1 VDALREQTMELCTRC
16 GEALDL
22 DGVRFRLQS
31 GGEGAFCS
39 SCRMAPPEFERAAA
53 WGVYTDGMRDAIR
66 LLKYERVEAM
76 ARPLGLLLAR
86 VMTKMADQS
95 MARDVTVVAVPLH
108 PRKQRQRGYNQSILL
123 TDEAVTSL
131 RREGWPLKVQHAA
144 MVRTRQTESQ
154 FGLSPRERRL
164 NLRGA
169 FVVRDPQ
176 AVSGREVLLVDDIY
190 TTGATARECA
200 RVLRQ
205 AGATKVWV
213 ATVARAQKEIVAL
226 WDVSPGES
234 LRDEV
239 GMAAR

>member
-1 VDALREQTMELCTRC
+1 
-16 GEALDL
+16 
-22 DGVRFRLQS
+22 
-31 GGEGAFCS
+31 
-39 SCRMAPPEFERAAA
+39 MAPPEFERARA

-76 ARPLGLLLAR
+76 ARPLGHLLAR
-86 VMTKMADQS
+86 VMTKLAEQGMS
-95 MARDVTVVAVPLH
+95 RDVTVIAVPLH
-108 PRKQRQRGYNQSILL
+108 PRKQRQRGYNQSVLL
-123 TDEAVTSL
+123 ADEALRSL
-131 RREGWPLKVQHAA
+131 RLNGWLLKAQHAA
-144 MVRTRQTESQ
+144 MVRMRQTGSQ

-169 FVVRDPQ
+169 FVVRDPE

-213 ATVARAQKEIVAL
+213 ATVARAQKERVAL
-226 WDVSPGES
+226 WGASSDES
-234 LRDEV
+234 LRGEV
-239 GMAAR
+239 ELTAR

>member
-1 VDALREQTMELCTRC
+1 MELCARC

-39 SCRMAPPEFERAAA
+39 PCRMVPPEFERAAA
-53 WGVYTDGMRDAIR
+53 WGVYTEGMRDAIR
-66 LLKYERVEAM
+66 LLKYERTEAM

-86 VMTKMADQS
+86 VMKRLAEQG

-108 PRKQRQRGYNQSILL
+108 PRKQRQRGYNQSVLL
-123 TDEAVTSL
+123 ADEAVRCL
-131 RREGWPLKVQHAA
+131 RAEGWSLKAQHTA
-144 MVRTRQTESQ
+144 MLRTRQTESQ
-154 FGLSPRERRL
+154 FGLSSRERRL

-169 FVVRDPQ
+169 FIVRDPQ
-176 AVSGREVLLVDDIY
+176 AVSGCEVLLVDDIY
-190 TTGATARECA
+190 TTGATARECV

-213 ATVARAQKEIVAL
+213 ATVARAQKEMVAL
-226 WDVSPGES
+226 WGASPDES
-234 LRDEV
+234 LRGEV
-239 GMAAR
+239 GVAAG

>member
-1 VDALREQTMELCTRC
+1 MELCARC

-39 SCRMAPPEFERAAA
+39 PCRMAPPEFERAAA

-66 LLKYERVEAM
+66 LLKYERAHAM
-76 ARPLGLLLAR
+76 AKPLGLLLAR
-86 VMTKMADQS
+86 VMKKMAQQGMS
-95 MARDVTVVAVPLH
+95 RDVTVIAVPLH
-108 PRKQRQRGYNQSILL
+108 PRKQRQRGYNQSVLL
-123 TDEAVTSL
+123 ADEAVRSL
-131 RREGWPLKVQHAA
+131 RAEGWLLKVQHAA
-144 MVRTRQTESQ
+144 MVRMRQTDSQ
-154 FGLSPRERRL
+154 FGLSPRERRI

-169 FVVRDPQ
+169 FVVRDPK
-176 AVSGREVLLVDDIY
+176 AVCGREILLVDDIY

-213 ATVARAQKEIVAL
+213 ATVARAQKEMVAL
-226 WDVSPGES
+226 WSASSGES

-239 GMAAR
+239 EVAAG